1 MSWTKKKRRI
11 QSQVIKTVSNKKMEA
26 GRRNELLNQ
35 FNRAEI
41 KKELSRKSH
50 LYFMKYCW
58 QKAEPFYVGIH
69 TREICR
75 LIDEAVENFR
85 NNKSTF
91 LLIKVHFR
99 AGKSDIISRFLPPH
113 FLGEFPDKDVMVVSY
128 GQSLSETFSK
138 FSRGLVCS
146 QKYRELYPNYELSGG
161 VQSWG
166 FRGHIGI
173 VTESG
178 LTSSITGKGG
188 HLLIC
193 DDYCASRA
201 DAESEVIRDSLW
213 EHFTNDFLTRRAPT
227 SIVIVLATP
236 WHVDDIIGRIER
248 RIDEK
253 SEDYDP
259 DFPKFKV
266 ISFSAMDGDVEI
278 GKRDKKKYGDNKYH
292 LEKIHYKY
300 LFPERF
306 NEEWYKSQ
314 FASLG
319 VYASSGLLQCNP
331 QIRGGNLIDTSK
343 IVFHNDLKDFP
354 QTKYYRIWDL
364 AHSERQRMKDDPD
377 WTSGTLLAY
386 VRKGDQWELWIKD
399 VARIRANALERD
411 NFIRSVSEKDGAGV
425 TIGVEASI
433 DSRDALLTMQ
443 TIFNGRKV
451 VKGIQTHG
459 DKVARMSYVE
469 PIFEAGHV
477 HILRSNW
484 NIDWLKEVN
493 DFPSGRHDD
502 QVDNMSAGYELCTQ
516 SKDKITVGKVSGI

>member
-1 MSWTKKKRRI
+1 M
-11 QSQVIKTVSNKKMEA
+11 
-26 GRRNELLNQ
+26 
-35 FNRAEI
+35 
-41 KKELSRKSH
+41 
-50 LYFMKYCW
+50 
-58 QKAEPFYVGIH
+58 
-69 TREICR
+69 
-75 LIDEAVENFR
+75 IDEAVKDFR
-85 NNKSTF
+85 DGKSTF
-91 LLIKVHFR
+91 LVIKVHFR
-99 AGKSDIISRFLPPH
+99 AGKSDIVSRFLPPH

-138 FSRGLVCS
+138 FSRSLVCS
-146 QKYRELYPNYELSGG
+146 QKYKELYPDSELNGG

-166 FRGHIGI
+166 FKNHIGV

-201 DAESEVIRDSLW
+201 DAESEVIRASLW

-248 RIDEK
+248 KIDET

-259 DFPKFKV
+259 DFPEFKV
-266 ISFSAMDGDVEI
+266 ISFPAMDGDVEI
-278 GKRDKKKYGDNKYH
+278 GIRNKEKYGDKKYH

-331 QIRGGNLIDTSK
+331 QIRGGNLIDCSK

-354 QTKYYRIWDL
+354 VVKYYRVWDL

-377 WTSGTLLAY
+377 WTSGTLLTY
-386 VRKGDQWELWIKD
+386 IKKGDVWELWIKD
-399 VARIRANALERD
+399 VARIRANAPERD
-411 NFIRSVSEKDGAGV
+411 NFIRAVSEKDGGGV
-425 TIGVEASI
+425 TIAVEASI
-433 DSRDALLTMQ
+433 DSRDAFLTMQ
-443 TIFNGRKV
+443 TIFNGRRTV
-451 VKGIQTHG
+451 RSIQTKG

-477 HILRSNW
+477 HVLRGEW
-484 NIDWLKEVN
+484 NLDWLNEVKE
-493 DFPSGRHDD
+493 FPSGKHDD
-502 QVDNMSAGYELCTQ
+502 QVDNISAGYELI
-516 SKDKITVGKVSGI
+516 SNGVGYVVQAKVLGI

>member
-1 MSWTKKKRRI
+1 M
-11 QSQVIKTVSNKKMEA
+11 
-26 GRRNELLNQ
+26 
-35 FNRAEI
+35 
-41 KKELSRKSH
+41 
-50 LYFMKYCW
+50 
-58 QKAEPFYVGIH
+58 
-69 TREICR
+69 
-75 LIDEAVENFR
+75 IDEAVKDFR
-85 NNKSTF
+85 NGKSTF
-91 LLIKVHFR
+91 LVIKVHFR
-99 AGKSDIISRFLPPH
+99 AGKSDIVSRFLPPH

-138 FSRGLVCS
+138 FSRSLVCS
-146 QKYRELYPNYELSGG
+146 QRFKELYPDSELNGG

-166 FRGHIGI
+166 FRNHIGV

-201 DAESEVIRDSLW
+201 DAESEVIRASLW

-248 RIDEK
+248 KIDET

-266 ISFSAMDGDVEI
+266 ISFPAMDGEVEI

-292 LEKIHYKY
+292 LETVRYKY

-331 QIRGGNLIDTSK
+331 QIRGGNLIDCSK

-354 QTKYYRIWDL
+354 MTKYCRVWDL

-377 WTSGTLLAY
+377 WTSGTLLTY
-386 VRKGDQWELWIKD
+386 IKKGDVWELWIKD
-399 VARIRANALERD
+399 VARIRANAPERD
-411 NFIRSVSEKDGAGV
+411 NFIRAVSEKDGGGV
-425 TIGVEASI
+425 TIAVEASI
-433 DSRDALLTMQ
+433 DSRDAFLTMQ
-443 TIFNGRKV
+443 TIFNGRRTV
-451 VKGIQTHG
+451 RSIQTKG

-477 HILRSNW
+477 HILRGEW
-484 NIDWLKEVN
+484 NLDWLNEVKE
-493 DFPSGRHDD
+493 FPSGKHDD
-502 QVDNMSAGYELCTQ
+502 QVDNISAGYELI
-516 SKDKITVGKVSGI
+516 SNGVGHIVQAKVLGI

>member
-1 MSWTKKKRRI
+1 M
-11 QSQVIKTVSNKKMEA
+11 
-26 GRRNELLNQ
+26 NEG
-35 FNRAEI
+35 I
-41 KKELSRKSH
+41 KKIIDTYSKEDIEQELARKRH
-50 LYFMKYCW
+50 LNFMQYCW
-58 QKAEPFYVGIH
+58 QKAEPLYVGIH

-75 LIDEAVENFR
+75 LIDKAIDDFR
-85 NNKSTF
+85 KGQSTF
-91 LLIKVHFR
+91 LVIKVHFR
-99 AGKSDIISRFLPPH
+99 AGKSDIVSRFLPPH

-138 FSRGLVCS
+138 FSRSLVCS
-146 QKYRELYPNYELSGG
+146 QKYKELYPDSELSGG

-166 FRGHIGI
+166 FRGHIGV

-201 DAESEVIRDSLW
+201 DAESEVIRASLW

-248 RIDEK
+248 KIDET

-266 ISFSAMDGDVEI
+266 ISFPAMDGEVEI

-292 LEKIHYKY
+292 LEKMKYHY

-306 NEEWYKSQ
+306 DENWYKSQ

-331 QIRGGNLIDTSK
+331 QIRGGNLIDCSK
-343 IVFHNDLKDFP
+343 IVMHNDIKDFP
-354 QTKYYRIWDL
+354 KVKYYRIWDL

-386 VRKGDQWELWIKD
+386 VKNDGLWHLWVKD

-411 NFIRSVSEKDGAGV
+411 NFIRAVAEKDGQGV
-425 TIGVEASI
+425 TIAVEASI

-443 TIFNGRKV
+443 TIFNGRRIV
-451 VKGIQTHG
+451 RSIQTHG

-469 PIFEAGHV
+469 PIFEAGHT
-477 HILRSNW
+477 HILRADW
-484 NIDWLKEVN
+484 NLDWLNEVKE
-493 DFPSGRHDD
+493 FPSGKHDD
-502 QVDNMSAGYELCTQ
+502 QVDNLSAGYELCTNINQ
-516 SKDKITVGKVSGI
+516 GTIYQAKVLGI